1 MLSITR
7 LGLGLA
13 LAGLTACASGGGTN
27 DPAVATAPAVSV
39 QPASQRYVATR
50 SFRLREAPTMDGA
63 PLDSFRTGDRF
74 SGRARSVDEVW
85 SWMELERGNHGYV
98 FGRPY
103 RIDDA
108 EREQP

>member
-39 QPASQRYVATR
+39 QLSHTSSSQVKPRRDIRRLLVACA
-50 SFRLREAPTMDGA
+50 LR
-63 PLDSFRTGDRF
+63 
-74 SGRARSVDEVW
+74 
-85 SWMELERGNHGYV
+85 
-98 FGRPY
+98 
-103 RIDDA
+103 I
-108 EREQP
+108 